1 MSAGPSRLDMALSH
15 ARSARQQF
23 ECSALPPHAMR
34 HVPVVIVGAGPV
46 GLAAALDLRRH
57 GIACVVLEK
66 HGGVGSG
73 SRAICWAK
81 RSLEICDRLG
91 VAAPMLAKGVTWN
104 VGKVFAGAVAEP
116 LYTFD
121 LAPAD
126 AQKFPAFINLQQ
138 YYVEEYLLDALAQGN
153 SPVCWQHT
161 VKAIAMH
168 HDGVAVTVTTPQG
181 EYPLQCDYLIAAD
194 GAHSTVR
201 ELMGLA
207 FEGRTFEDNFLI
219 ADVRMRA
226 AFSAERRFYFN
237 APFNEGRTALMHQQ
251 PDDIWR
257 LDFQLGWDID
267 RQAALAEAQVTR
279 RVQALLG
286 PGQKFEYE
294 WVSLYTFQCR
304 RLQKFVHGRVI
315 FAGDAAH
322 LVSPFGARGGN
333 GGLQDVD
340 NLVWK
345 LAWVLQNSAS
355 PSLLA
360 SYDQERVYAADENL
374 RHSTQ
379 STDFMTPKTAQ
390 ETAFRDAALD
400 LARQHPF
407 ARRLV
412 NSGRLSLPCQW
423 RQSVLTTPDRD
434 DFDSTLQPGDACLDA
449 PLVASG
455 AARWLLESL
464 GGDFICLYFVGEQ
477 TPAALSAC
485 LPRGVRLVAVSR
497 DFRADACQ
505 DPTGVLAARYDARPG
520 TLYLIRPD
528 QHIAARWRQFEARA
542 VATAMARATGY

>member
-1 MSAGPSRLDMALSH
+1 MSTTPSQLDMALSH

-23 ECSALPPHAMR
+23 ECSALPQHAMS

-66 HGGVGSG
+66 HGGVGHG

-91 VAAPMLAKGVTWN
+91 VAVPMLAKGVTWN

-138 YYVEEYLLDALAQGN
+138 YYVEEYLLDALAQGD
-153 SPVCWQHT
+153 SPVRWQHR
-161 VKAIAMH
+161 VQAIVPG

-201 ELMGLA
+201 ELMGLT
-207 FEGRTFEDNFLI
+207 FDGRTFEDNFLI

-267 RQAALAEAQVTR
+267 RQAALEEAQVTR

-345 LAWVLQNSAS
+345 LSWVLQNSAS

-412 NSGRLSLPCQW
+412 NSGRLSLPCQL

-449 PLVASG
+449 PLAASG
-455 AARWLLESL
+455 AARWLLEIL

-485 LPRGVRLVAVSR
+485 LPRAVRLVAVSR

-528 QHIAARWRQFEARA
+528 QHIAARWRQFDARA
-542 VATAMARATGY
+542 MAAALARATGY

>member
-1 MSAGPSRLDMALSH
+1 MSTPSGALEMAL
-15 ARSARQQF
+15 ARARRARRQF
-23 ECSALPPHAMR
+23 ECSALPSPPVS
-34 HVPVVIVGAGPV
+34 HVPVVVIGAGPV

-66 HGGVGSG
+66 HGGVGNG

-104 VGKVFAGAVAEP
+104 VGRVFAGAVAEP

-121 LAPAD
+121 LAPAEG
-126 AQKFPAFINLQQ
+126 QKFPAFINLQQ
-138 YYVEEYLLDALAQGN
+138 YYVEEYLLDALALGD
-153 SPVCWQHT
+153 SPVRWQH
-161 VKAIAMH
+161 AASALAPRP
-168 HDGVAVTVTTPQG
+168 DGVEITVSTPLG
-181 EYPLQCDYLIAAD
+181 EYRLHCDYLIAAD
-194 GAHSTVR
+194 GSRSTVR

-267 RQAALAEAQVTR
+267 RQAALQEEQVAR
-279 RVQALLG
+279 RVRALLG
-286 PGQKFEYE
+286 PAQKFDYE

-333 GGLQDVD
+333 GGVQDVD
-340 NLVWK
+340 NLGWK
-345 LAWVLQNSAS
+345 LALVLRGTAG

-379 STDFMTPKTAQ
+379 STDFMTPKSPQ
-390 ETAFRDAALD
+390 ETAFRDAALA
-400 LARQHPF
+400 LARDHPF
-407 ARRLV
+407 ARGLV
-412 NSGRLSLPCQW
+412 NSGRLSLPS
-423 RQSVLTTPDRD
+423 RLRDSALTTPDCD
-434 DFDSTLQPGDACLDA
+434 HFKGALQPGDAGLDA
-449 PLVASG
+449 PLVAASG
-455 AARWLLESL
+455 ARWLLEVL
-464 GGDFICLYFVGEQ
+464 GGDFTCLYFVGELA
-477 TPAALSAC
+477 PAAVRAR
-485 LPRGVRLVAVSR
+485 LPAQVRLVAMSR

-505 DPTGVLAARYDARPG
+505 DPSGVLAARYDATPG
-520 TLYLIRPD
+520 TTYLIRPD
-528 QHIAARWRQFEARA
+528 QHVAARWREFHATPL
-542 VATAMARATGY
+542 ATALARATGH

>member
-1 MSAGPSRLDMALSH
+1 MSTTLSRLDMALSR

-23 ECSALPPHAMR
+23 ECSALPLHAMS

-57 GIACVVLEK
+57 GINCVVLEK
-66 HGGVGSG
+66 HGGVGNG

-138 YYVEEYLLDALAQGN
+138 YYVEEYLLDALAQGD
-153 SPVCWQHT
+153 SPVRWQHT
-161 VKAIAMH
+161 VKAIATH

-181 EYPLQCDYLIAAD
+181 QYQLRCDYLIAAD

-201 ELMGLA
+201 DLMGLA

-267 RQAALAEAQVTR
+267 RQAALEEAQVTR

-294 WVSLYTFQCR
+294 WDSLYTFQCR

-379 STDFMTPKTAQ
+379 STDFMTPKTEQ
-390 ETAFRDAALD
+390 EIAFRDAALD

-412 NSGRLSLPCQW
+412 NSGRLSLPCQL

-477 TPAALSAC
+477 TPAALSAG
-485 LPRGVRLVAVSR
+485 LPRAVRLVAVSR

-505 DPTGVLAARYDARPG
+505 DSAGVLAARYDARPG

-528 QHIAARWRQFEARA
+528 QHIAARWRQFDARA
-542 VATAMARATGY
+542 VAAAMARATGH

>member
-1 MSAGPSRLDMALSH
+1 MSTTLSRLDMALSH
-15 ARSARQQF
+15 ARSARHQF
-23 ECSALPPHAMR
+23 ECSALPTQAMS

-66 HGGVGSG
+66 HGGVGNG

-153 SPVCWQHT
+153 NPVRWQHT
-161 VKAIAMH
+161 VTAIVPR
-168 HDGVAVTVTTPQG
+168 HDSVEVTVATPQG
-181 EYPLQCDYLIAAD
+181 EYQLRCDYLIAAD

-267 RQAALAEAQVTR
+267 RQAALEEAQVTR

-412 NSGRLSLPCQW
+412 NSGRLSLPCQL
-423 RQSVLTTPDRD
+423 RQSVLTTPDLD

-455 AARWLLESL
+455 DARWLLEIL

-485 LPRGVRLVAVSR
+485 LPRAVRLVAVSR

-505 DPTGVLAARYDARPG
+505 DSTGVLAARYDALPG

-528 QHIAARWRQFEARA
+528 QHIAARWRKFDAQA
-542 VATAMARATGY
+542 VAAAMARAIGY

>member
-1 MSAGPSRLDMALSH
+1 
-15 ARSARQQF
+15 
-23 ECSALPPHAMR
+23 
-34 HVPVVIVGAGPV
+34 
-46 GLAAALDLRRH
+46 
-57 GIACVVLEK
+57 
-66 HGGVGSG
+66 
-73 SRAICWAK
+73 
-81 RSLEICDRLG
+81 
-91 VAAPMLAKGVTWN
+91 MLAKGVTWN

-138 YYVEEYLLDALAQGN
+138 YYVEEYLLDALAQGD
-153 SPVCWQHT
+153 SPVRWQHR
-161 VKAIAMH
+161 VQAIVPG

-201 ELMGLA
+201 ELMGLT
-207 FEGRTFEDNFLI
+207 FDGRTFEDNFLI

-267 RQAALAEAQVTR
+267 RHAALEEAQVTR

-345 LAWVLQNSAS
+345 LAWVLQNTAG

-412 NSGRLSLPCQW
+412 NSGRLSLPCQL

-449 PLVASG
+449 PLAASG
-455 AARWLLESL
+455 AARWLLEIL

-485 LPRGVRLVAVSR
+485 LPRAVRLVAVSR

-528 QHIAARWRQFEARA
+528 QHIAARWRQFDARA
-542 VATAMARATGY
+542 MAAALARATGY